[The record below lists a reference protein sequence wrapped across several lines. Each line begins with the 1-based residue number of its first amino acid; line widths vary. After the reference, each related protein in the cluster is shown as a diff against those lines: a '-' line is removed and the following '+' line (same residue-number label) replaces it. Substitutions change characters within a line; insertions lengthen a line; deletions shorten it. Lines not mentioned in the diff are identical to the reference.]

1 MKIEVD
7 TEGYQPRKGGLVLLL
22 SLVGLLFFTFVIR
35 FWYLQI
41 HRGDE
46 FAQQAQA
53 NRLRQ
58 EWLYASRGVIRDVNG
73 VMLAENRP
81 AFGLALIREDCR
93 DVSATLAQVSAWVG
107 IPQEQLEARF
117 QQDRRKIKP
126 FEPILLLSDM
136 SFEQVARIEGQ
147 LMHWPGLEIVTR
159 AKRFYPEGKEFSHIL
174 GYVAEANEKEL
185 ADDPYLALGDTVG
198 KQGIEYV
205 FEQRLR
211 GRKGLNSV
219 EVDVLG
225 RSLGKTLQEKPRNGE
240 NLQLCLDAGL
250 QKKLFAL
257 LGDQTG
263 SIVVLEPH
271 TGRLRALVT
280 APSYD
285 NNMFVGGL
293 SQKDWVALRDDPF
306 HPLQNRAIQSVY
318 PPGSVWKLMM
328 AGLFLKEGVSPSQKI
343 VCTGAVQMG
352 NRVFRCWSRWGHGG
366 ADLIRSLMQS
376 CDVYYYTLGEK
387 MGIDRINAFARACG
401 FGSRTG
407 IDLPYEKAGLVPSR
421 EWKKRRSGEPWY
433 RGETLNVS
441 IGQGY
446 TLTTPLQVATFVGAL
461 LNGGKLLKPQL
472 LEDAEPEVRGVIPI
486 SDQHRKLILEGM
498 RQTADTGTA
507 KVLRRTD
514 AVIGGKT
521 GTAQVVRVRMVGDR
535 RQRKEEMAYLE
546 RDHAWIASWGSK
558 DGVDVVVVVMLE
570 HGGGGSSA
578 AGPVARDVY
587 NILYGTPLGPQAKK
601 PVGRTARE
609 D

>member
-159 AKRFYPEGKEFSHIL
+159 ATRFYPEGKEFSHIL

-366 ADLIRSLMQS
+366 VDLIRSLMQS

-570 HGGGGSSA
+570 HGGGGSAA

>member
-7 TEGYQPRKGGLVLLL
+7 TEGYQPRKGGLILLL
-22 SLVGLLFFTFVIR
+22 SLVGLLFFVFVIR

-41 HRGDE
+41 HRGDDY
-46 FAQQAQA
+46 ARQAQA
-53 NRLRQ
+53 NSSRQ
-58 EWLYASRGVIRDVNG
+58 ERLYASRGVIRDVNG
-73 VMLAENRP
+73 IVLAENRP
-81 AFGLALIREDCR
+81 AFGLALVREDCK
-93 DVSATLAQVSAWVG
+93 DISVTLAQVSAWAGV
-107 IPQEQLEARF
+107 PQEQLEARF
-117 QQDRRKIKP
+117 QQDRRRIKP
-126 FEPILLLSDM
+126 FEPILLISDL

-159 AKRFYPEGKEFSHIL
+159 SKRFYPEGKVFSHIL

-185 ADDPYLALGDTVG
+185 AADPFLALGDTVG
-198 KQGIEYV
+198 KQGIEFV

-211 GRKGLNSV
+211 GQKGLNTV

-225 RSLGKTLQEKPRNGE
+225 RSLGKSLQEKPRNGE
-240 NLQLCLDAGL
+240 NLQLCLDAEL
-250 QKKLFAL
+250 QRKLFNL
-257 LGDQTG
+257 LGSQTG
-263 SIVVLEPH
+263 SIVVMEPK

-280 APSYD
+280 TPSYD
-285 NNMFVGGL
+285 NNMFVEGL
-293 SQKDWVALRDDPF
+293 SQKDWIALRDDPF
-306 HPLQNRAIQSVY
+306 HPLQNRAIQSIY

-328 AGLFLKEGVSPSQKI
+328 AGLFLKEGISANQKI
-343 VCTGAVQMG
+343 SCTGSVQMG
-352 NRVFRCWSRWGHGG
+352 NRVFRCWSRWGHGSV
-366 ADLIRSLMQS
+366 DLVNSLMQS

-387 MGIDRINAFARACG
+387 IGIDKINAFARACG

-421 EWKKRRSGEPWY
+421 EWKKKRTGEPWY

-446 TLTTPLQVATFVGAL
+446 TLTTPLQVAVYVSAL
-461 LNGGKLLKPQL
+461 LNGGSLMKPQL
-472 LEDAEPEVRGVIPI
+472 LQDAEPEVRGTLPI
-486 SDQHRKLILEGM
+486 SKRQRDLIVEGM
-498 RQTADTGTA
+498 RLTADIGTA

-521 GTAQVVRVRMVGDR
+521 GTAQVVKVRMVGER

-546 RDHAWIASWGSK
+546 RDHAWIASWGRRN
-558 DGVDVVVVVMLE
+558 GEEVVVVVMLE

-587 NILYGTPLGPQAKK
+587 NILYDTPLGPQAK
-601 PVGRTARE
+601 PPTGRQPRQ